1 MRPVHHKENRAAGCF
16 RLMTGPI
23 RMTSG
28 SRCGQP
34 FGDAIDWRMSPSG
47 ARTWRIV
54 ALALFAG
61 VFLTAQPMLMNEVA
75 GRHMTLRGVAE
86 ELLFW
91 VVWAAFTPVILAAA
105 HRWPLDLELDW
116 RRLLTH
122 LLISILLAPIPDF
135 IYLSLGP
142 VWRMLQGQPEALGL
156 ADLIPH
162 FIGQRGAAQI
172 WGFFMGML
180 YYWALLVLLT
190 TFRFRGLY
198 AAAETEL
205 ASRKLDA
212 LRSQLRPHFLFN
224 TLNAISVL
232 ARQDPDKTQRM
243 LLRLSSLLRRSLDE
257 QAHQVPLR
265 QELAFLEDYLDIQRV
280 RFGDKLEVRLDV
292 DPGVMDV
299 RVPVF
304 LLQPLV
310 ENSLQHGVSDDGTSF
325 VALDARRAEGML
337 RLVLEDEGGRAAGRG
352 AREGVG
358 LSNTRARLAQLY
370 GGRASIALSPRDVRG
385 THVEIRIP
393 L

>member
-1 MRPVHHKENRAAGCF
+1 MPSTTGRP
-16 RLMTGPI
+16 
-23 RMTSG
+23 
-28 SRCGQP
+28 
-34 FGDAIDWRMSPSG
+34 
-47 ARTWRIV
+47 WRIV

-75 GRHMTLRGVAE
+75 GHHMTLRGVFS

-91 VVWAAFTPVILAAA
+91 VVWAGFTPLVLAAA
-105 HRWPLDLELDW
+105 NRWSLGLDMSW
-116 RRLLTH
+116 RRLLPH
-122 LLISILLAPIPDF
+122 IVISILLAPIPDF
-135 IYLSLGP
+135 VYLSLEP
-142 VWRMLQGQPEALGL
+142 LWKIVSGQMPASLFLTWFSDLG
-156 ADLIPH
+156 
-162 FIGQRGAAQI
+162 GAEV

-198 AAAETEL
+198 ADAERQL
-205 ASRKLDA
+205 ASSKLDA

-232 ARQDPDKTQRM
+232 ARKDPDKTQRM

-257 QAHQVPLR
+257 EAHEVPLR

-280 RFGDKLEVRLDV
+280 RFGDKLQVRLDV

-325 VALDARRAEGML
+325 VALEARRADGAL
-337 RLVLEDEGGRAAGRG
+337 RLVLEDDGGRAAERG

-370 GGRASIALSPRDVRG
+370 GGRASIHLSPRDGGGHG
-385 THVEIRIP
+385 TRVEIRIP

>member
-1 MRPVHHKENRAAGCF
+1 MPSTNARP
-16 RLMTGPI
+16 
-23 RMTSG
+23 
-28 SRCGQP
+28 
-34 FGDAIDWRMSPSG
+34 
-47 ARTWRIV
+47 WRIV

-61 VFLTAQPMLMNEVA
+61 VFLTAQPMLMNEAA
-75 GRHMTLRGVAE
+75 GRHMTLRGVLL

-91 VVWAAFTPVILAAA
+91 VVWACFTPFILAAA
-105 HRWPLDLELDW
+105 NRWPLGLDMSW
-116 RRLLTH
+116 RRLLPH
-122 LLISILLAPIPDF
+122 IVVSILLAPIPDLV
-135 IYLSLGP
+135 YLSLVP
-142 VWRMLQGQPEALGL
+142 LWTFVSGQLPASQLL
-156 ADLIPH
+156 AQFGHHD
-162 FIGQRGAAQI
+162 AQV

-198 AAAETEL
+198 ADAERQL
-205 ASRKLDA
+205 ASSKLDA

-232 ARQDPDKTQRM
+232 AQKDPDKTQRM

-257 QAHQVPLR
+257 EAHEVPLK

-280 RFGDKLEVRLDV
+280 RFGDKLQVRVDV

-310 ENSLQHGVSDDGTSF
+310 ENSLQHGVSDEGTSF
-325 VALDARRAEGML
+325 VALDARRADGML
-337 RLVLEDEGGRAAGRG
+337 RLVLEDDGGRAAERG

>member
-1 MRPVHHKENRAAGCF
+1 MKRHTLRMPSPNARP
-16 RLMTGPI
+16 
-23 RMTSG
+23 
-28 SRCGQP
+28 
-34 FGDAIDWRMSPSG
+34 
-47 ARTWRIV
+47 WRIV

-75 GRHMTLRGVAE
+75 GRHMTLRDVFS

-91 VVWAAFTPVILAAA
+91 VVWAGFTPLVLAVAN
-105 HRWPLDLELDW
+105 RWPLGLDMSW
-116 RRLLTH
+116 RQLLPH
-122 LLISILLAPIPDF
+122 IVISILLAPIADF
-135 IYLSLGP
+135 VYLSLEPLWGLISGQLPAAVFFARFSNLGP
-142 VWRMLQGQPEALGL
+142 AQVWA
-156 ADLIPH
+156 
-162 FIGQRGAAQI
+162 
-172 WGFFMGML
+172 FFMGML

-198 AAAETEL
+198 ADAERQL
-205 ASRKLDA
+205 ASSKLDA

-232 ARQDPDKTQRM
+232 AHKDPEKTQQM

-257 QAHQVPLR
+257 EAHEVPLR

-280 RFGDKLEVRLDV
+280 RFGDKLQVRLDV
-292 DPGVMDV
+292 DPAVLDV

-310 ENSLQHGVSDDGTSF
+310 ENALKHGVSDDGSSF
-325 VALDARRAEGML
+325 VALAARRTGGML
-337 RLVLEDEGGRAAGRG
+337 RLVLEDDGGGPRGSERG

-358 LSNTRARLAQLY
+358 LSNTRARLEQLY
-370 GGRASIALSPRDVRG
+370 GGRASIHLSPRDGGGHG
-385 THVEIRIP
+385 TQVEIRIP

>member
-1 MRPVHHKENRAAGCF
+1 
-16 RLMTGPI
+16 
-23 RMTSG
+23 
-28 SRCGQP
+28 
-34 FGDAIDWRMSPSG
+34 MSPSG

-162 FIGQRGAAQI
+162 FIGQRGAAQV

-198 AAAETEL
+198 AAAESEL

-280 RFGDKLEVRLDV
+280 RFGDKLEVRLNV
-292 DPGVMDV
+292 DSDPSVMEA

-310 ENSLQHGVSDDGTSF
+310 ENSLQHGVSDDGGSVIAIDVT
-325 VALDARRAEGML
+325 RAQGVL
-337 RLVLEDEGGRAAGRG
+337 QLVIEDDGAGIAGERV
-352 AREGVG
+352 REGIG
-358 LSNTRARLAQLY
+358 LRNTRERLEQLY
-370 GGRASIALSPRDVRG
+370 GGRASVTLARRATGGQPG
-385 THVEIRIP
+385 TRVEIRIP

>member
-1 MRPVHHKENRAAGCF
+1 MLSTNALP
-16 RLMTGPI
+16 
-23 RMTSG
+23 
-28 SRCGQP
+28 
-34 FGDAIDWRMSPSG
+34 
-47 ARTWRIV
+47 WRIV

-61 VFLTAQPMLMNEVA
+61 VFLTAQPMLMNEAA
-75 GRHMTLRGVAE
+75 GHHMTLRAVLL

-91 VVWAAFTPVILAAA
+91 VVWACFTPVILAAA
-105 HRWPLDLELDW
+105 NRWPLDLDMSW
-116 RRLLTH
+116 RQLLPH
-122 LLISILLAPIPDF
+122 IGISVLLAPIPDF
-135 IYLSLGP
+135 VYLSLVP
-142 VWRMLQGQPEALGL
+142 LWRIVSGQMPASLFLARFSDLG
-156 ADLIPH
+156 
-162 FIGQRGAAQI
+162 GAQV

-180 YYWALLVLLT
+180 YYWALLILLT

-198 AAAETEL
+198 ADAERQL
-205 ASRKLDA
+205 ASSKLDA

-232 ARQDPDKTQRM
+232 SRNDPDKSQAM

-257 QAHQVPLR
+257 EAHEVPLR

-280 RFGDKLEVRLDV
+280 RFGDKLHVRLDI
-292 DPGVMDV
+292 DPAVMDV

-325 VALDARRAEGML
+325 VTLGARRSDGVL
-337 RLVLEDEGGRAAGRG
+337 RLVLEDDGGRAAELG
-352 AREGVG
+352 ARKGVG

-370 GGRASIALSPRDVRG
+370 GGRASIELSPRDVRG
-385 THVEIRIP
+385 THVEILIP

>member
-1 MRPVHHKENRAAGCF
+1 MPSATGRP
-16 RLMTGPI
+16 
-23 RMTSG
+23 
-28 SRCGQP
+28 
-34 FGDAIDWRMSPSG
+34 
-47 ARTWRIV
+47 WRIV

-75 GRHMTLRGVAE
+75 GHHMTLRGVLS

-91 VVWAAFTPVILAAA
+91 VVWAGFTPLVLAAA
-105 HRWPLDLELDW
+105 NRWPLGLDMSW
-116 RRLLTH
+116 RRLLPH
-122 LLISILLAPIPDF
+122 IFISILLAPIPDF
-135 IYLSLGP
+135 VYLSLKP
-142 VWRMLQGQPEALGL
+142 LWKIVSGQMPASLFLTWFSDLG
-156 ADLIPH
+156 
-162 FIGQRGAAQI
+162 GAQV

-198 AAAETEL
+198 ADAERQL
-205 ASRKLDA
+205 ASSKLDA

-232 ARQDPDKTQRM
+232 AGKDADKTQRM

-257 QAHQVPLR
+257 EAHEVPLR

-280 RFGDKLEVRLDV
+280 RFGDKLQVRLDV
-292 DPGVMDV
+292 DPAVLDV

-310 ENSLQHGVSDDGTSF
+310 ENALKHGVSDDGSSF
-325 VALDARRAEGML
+325 VALAASRTGGML
-337 RLVLEDEGGRAAGRG
+337 RLVLEDDGGGPRGSERG

-358 LSNTRARLAQLY
+358 LSNTRARLEQLY
-370 GGRASIALSPRDVRG
+370 GGRASIHL
-385 THVEIRIP
+385 
-393 L
+393 

>member
-1 MRPVHHKENRAAGCF
+1 MAATNARP
-16 RLMTGPI
+16 
-23 RMTSG
+23 
-28 SRCGQP
+28 
-34 FGDAIDWRMSPSG
+34 
-47 ARTWRIV
+47 WRIV

-61 VFLTAQPMLMNEVA
+61 VFLTAQPMLMNEAA
-75 GRHMTLRGVAE
+75 GRHMTLRGVLL

-91 VVWAAFTPVILAAA
+91 VVWACFTPFILAVAK
-105 HRWPLDLELDW
+105 RWPLDLERSW
-116 RRLLTH
+116 RQLLPH
-122 LLISILLAPIPDF
+122 IVISILLAPIPDF
-135 IYLSLGP
+135 VYLSLVP
-142 VWRMLQGQPEALGL
+142 LWRLVSGQLSPSLLLGQFT
-156 ADLIPH
+156 DL
-162 FIGQRGAAQI
+162 GGAQV

-198 AAAETEL
+198 ADAERQL
-205 ASRKLDA
+205 ASSKLDA

-232 ARQDPDKTQRM
+232 AGKDPDKTQRM

-257 QAHQVPLR
+257 EAHEVPLR

-280 RFGDKLEVRLDV
+280 RFGDKLQVRLDV

-325 VALDARRAEGML
+325 VALHARRADGVL
-337 RLVLEDEGGRAAGRG
+337 RLVLEDDGGRAAERG
-352 AREGVG
+352 GREGVG

-370 GGRASIALSPRDVRG
+370 GGRASIELSPRDVRG